1 MLKRVAMTP
10 PTGPKNDLG
19 TKQILILTAFL
30 VPLLVF
36 GVYPSPL
43 LGSAIKPTVDH
54 ALSLL
59 FPGGR

>member
-1 MLKRVAMTP
+1 MTP
-10 PTGPKNDLG
+10 AAGPKNEIQRHSLF
-19 TKQILILTAFL
+19 ILTAFL

-36 GVYPSPL
+36 GIYPSPL

-54 ALSLL
+54 LLSIL